1 MSSKDAHVW
10 IHIAT
15 FGFLVFFSMYCS
27 ILLIMSAH
35 DYNGMRIAAAAALL
49 CAIVLGFRRD
59 NYLPFLGETV
69 LPASLLKDATSP
81 ANSNV
86 ETDIV
91 VDAPDG
97 SKVVYWGAAP
107 AASGSAMKGVVAP
120 SPSAAYKDYSNAGIA
135 VVRNGVARVRF
146 FCPVKYQVSWGKTID
161 RHIHYR
167 VIDKNSSAMLGSVK
181 TMYVNC

>member
-10 IHIAT
+10 IHILT
-15 FGFLVFFSMYCS
+15 FAIVVLFSIYCS

-35 DYNGMRIAAAAALL
+35 DYSGLRII
-49 CAIVLGFRRD
+49 AIVALICALMIGFRRD
-59 NYLPFLGETV
+59 SYLPFLGEMV

-97 SKVVYWGAAP
+97 SKVVYWGSAP
-107 AASGSAMKGVVAP
+107 STSSSYVAP

-146 FCPVKYQVSWGKTID
+146 FCPIKYQVSWGKTLD

-167 VIDKNSSAMLGSVK
+167 VIDKNSNVMLGPVK
-181 TMYVNC
+181 TLYVNC

>member
-1 MSSKDAHVW
+1 MWSKDAHVW
-10 IHIAT
+10 IHILT
-15 FGFLVFFSMYCS
+15 FGIVVLFSMYCS

-35 DYNGMRIAAAAALL
+35 DYNGMRIAAIVALL
-49 CAIVLGFRRD
+49 CALMVGFRRD
-59 NYLPFLGETV
+59 NYLPFLGEAA
-69 LPASLLKDATSP
+69 LPASMLKDASSP

-107 AASGSAMKGVVAP
+107 STKAAVAP

-161 RHIHYR
+161 HHIHYR
-167 VIDKNSSAMLGSVK
+167 VIDKNSPVMLGPVK